1 MPLIGSP
8 SPDVRS
14 QRTLPWVCSTGDAGC
29 PLDPVDSLYP
39 LEALNP
45 LHDVVLADTPG
56 GVGTPRNEV
65 H

>member
-14 QRTLPWVCSTGDAGC
+14 QRTIPWVCSTGDAVY

-39 LEALNP
+39 LETLSALN
-45 LHDVVLADTPG
+45 DVVLADTPW
-56 GVGTPRNEV
+56 GVGAS
-65 H
+65 